1 VEGNGTAVQGDTDR
15 QWRCGFDV
23 HQLQPAKESQVG
35 EEIGLHSRMGVFF
48 ELGKKRFR
56 LCFDH
61 MKIAENK
68 NSILTTMGLAH
79 SMSQPVR
86 YELRNLLLSFINKS
100 LG

>member
-1 VEGNGTAVQGDTDR
+1 MQGDAD
-15 QWRCGFDV
+15 WRWWCGFNV
-23 HQLQPAKESQVG
+23 RQLQPAKESRVG
-35 EEIGLHSRMGVFF
+35 EEIGLRSGMGVFF